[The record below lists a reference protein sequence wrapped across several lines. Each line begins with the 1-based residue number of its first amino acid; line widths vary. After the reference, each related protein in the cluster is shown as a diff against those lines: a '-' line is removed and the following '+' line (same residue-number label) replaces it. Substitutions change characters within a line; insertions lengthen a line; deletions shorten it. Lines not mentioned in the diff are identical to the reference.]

1 MNERARRLLLDFIQ
15 EKLDGKLD
23 NIRTF
28 SIKTL
33 RNDNK
38 FGCPGRYFDC
48 DDTEIMR
55 AIYVVL
61 WENFLPD
68 LSMDTQGNAGKYRGD
83 TMNSFHTMFGREIPE
98 RPGFYAG
105 LEKYHPSDELRER
118 VSEFGNRYCS
128 TVGNFVVLPNLYV
141 RDTTLNFYR
150 GTNQWR
156 DFFDRFLIQL
166 KNVLCDGKVKDPLLE
181 ELVNANAFC
190 FDKFKGKKGF
200 QALGKNLLWEDYCD
214 NEYAPE
220 TVFPM
225 NYHWKNPAD
234 PDTYLRDAE
243 SYLDDAERIIS
254 RRSQKI
260 ADILQEKLVGKI
272 NKSNPN

>member
-1 MNERARRLLLDFIQ
+1 MDERARHLLLDFIR

-28 SIKTL
+28 DIKTL
-33 RNDNK
+33 RDDGK

-61 WENFLPD
+61 WEDVLPE
-68 LSMDTQGNAGKYRGD
+68 LSMDTLGNAGKYRGD

-105 LEKYHPSDELRER
+105 LEKYHPSEELRER
-118 VSEFGNRYCS
+118 VREFGTKHCS
-128 TVGNFVVLPNLYV
+128 TIGNFVVLPNLYV
-141 RDTTLNFYR
+141 KETTLNFYR
-150 GTNQWR
+150 GTNQWH

-166 KNVLCDGKVKDPLLE
+166 ENVLCDGKEKDPLLTR
-181 ELVNANAFC
+181 LVNANSFC
-190 FDKFKGKKGF
+190 FGKFKGERGF
-200 QALGKNLLWEDYCD
+200 QALERLLFLEDYC
-214 NEYAPE
+214 NGEAAPKI
-220 TVFPM
+220 VFSM

-234 PDTYLRDAE
+234 PETYFLDAE
-243 SYLDDAERIIS
+243 SYLDNAKRIICNRS
-254 RRSQKI
+254 RKI
-260 ADILQEKLVGKI
+260 TDVLQAKLAEK
-272 NKSNPN
+272 

>member
-1 MNERARRLLLDFIQ
+1 MDERAKQLLLDFIQ

-28 SIKTL
+28 DFKTL
-33 RNDNK
+33 RGDDK

-55 AIYVVL
+55 AVYVVL
-61 WENFLPD
+61 WENFLPE
-68 LSMDTQGNAGKYRGD
+68 LSMDTLGDGKKYRGD
-83 TMNSFHTMFGREIPE
+83 TMNSFHTMFGREIPD

-118 VSEFGNRYCS
+118 VREFGNRYCS

-141 RDTTLNFYR
+141 QKTTLNFYR

-166 KNVLCDGKVKDPLLE
+166 KKVLCNCGKKDPLLN
-181 ELVNANAFC
+181 ELVKANAFC
-190 FDKFKGKKGF
+190 FDKFKGQTGF
-200 QALGKNLLWEDYCD
+200 QTLERFLLLEDYCD
-214 NEYAPE
+214 WKKGDAPKII
-220 TVFPM
+220 FPM

-234 PDTYLRDAE
+234 CETYIKDAE
-243 SYLDDAERIIS
+243 SYLEKAEQVICSRSRSIS
-254 RRSQKI
+254 Y
-260 ADILQEKLVGKI
+260 ILRAKLGDNIK
-272 NKSNPN
+272 K

>member
-1 MNERARRLLLDFIQ
+1 MDERARCLLLDFIR

-28 SIKTL
+28 DTKTL
-33 RNDNK
+33 RGDDK

-55 AIYVVL
+55 AVYVVL
-61 WENFLPD
+61 WEDLLPD
-68 LSMDTQGNAGKYRGD
+68 LSMDTMGNAGKYRGD

-118 VSEFGNRYCS
+118 VREFGNKYCS

-150 GTNQWR
+150 GTNQWH
-156 DFFDRFLIQL
+156 DFFDRFLVQL
-166 KNVLCDGKVKDPLLE
+166 RNVLCDCGEKDPLLD
-181 ELVNANAFC
+181 ELVKANAFC
-190 FDKFKGKKGF
+190 FDRFQGGIGF
-200 QALGKNLLWEDYCD
+200 QVLEDRLFLEDYCD
-214 NEYAPE
+214 MDGIPE
-220 TVFPM
+220 ERFPL
-225 NYHWKNPAD
+225 NYHWKDPLDAVRYFSDAD
-234 PDTYLRDAE
+234 IYLRIAE
-243 SYLDDAERIIS
+243 EIID
-254 RRSQKI
+254 RRGGKM
-260 ADILQEKLVGKI
+260 LTELKEKLH
-272 NKSNPN
+272 